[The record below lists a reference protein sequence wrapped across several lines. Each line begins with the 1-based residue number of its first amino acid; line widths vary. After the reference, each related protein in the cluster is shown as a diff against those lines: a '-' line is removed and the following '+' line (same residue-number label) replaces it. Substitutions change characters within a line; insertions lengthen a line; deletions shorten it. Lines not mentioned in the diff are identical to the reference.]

1 MNEPVIPERMSLTK
15 PGGGG
20 RLGSF
25 GGGGGKLGF
34 RASNALA
41 SI

>member
-1 MNEPVIPERMSLTK
+1 MMEKLPMKGLNM
-15 PGGGG
+15 PG
-20 RLGSF
+20 RASTS
-25 GGGGGKLGF
+25 GGKLGF